1 MKLCDAHIHL
11 DDFAMPNASIA
22 RSRGKRAGEM
32 HEVHDLE
39 RLAQHLASE
48 PLEEAYLIFSSEASF
63 SAAQKRISGVTLK
76 GWYWLRLTEGV
87 RVGEKERSLLERLA
101 DDPSVYGLKIHPA
114 EDLFPLDATSM
125 RPVTELARELGFA
138 ILFHTD
144 DRRESMHFTD
154 ADRYEKL
161 IAENPDIIFVLGHGG
176 AFCHPRLVGERNTAA
191 AAYWSEERGPYSVR
205 TSITRALEIAATHP
219 NAYYE
224 TSTCYHPEKA
234 RLIGA
239 AVERRHALCEKIV
252 MGTDFPLGMRATV
265 TGQLR
270 ALERAGLSAEYIR
283 RIAASRL
290 PQK

>member
-1 MKLCDAHIHL
+1 
-11 DDFAMPNASIA
+11 MPA
-22 RSRGKRAGEM
+22 R
-32 HEVHDLE
+32 
-39 RLAQHLASE
+39 
-48 PLEEAYLIFSSEASF
+48 
-63 SAAQKRISGVTLK
+63 
-76 GWYWLRLTEGV
+76 
-87 RVGEKERSLLERLA
+87 
-101 DDPSVYGLKIHPA
+101 
-114 EDLFPLDATSM
+114 TS
-125 RPVTELARELGFA
+125 
-138 ILFHTD
+138 
-144 DRRESMHFTD
+144 
-154 ADRYEKL
+154 
-161 IAENPDIIFVLGHGG
+161 
-176 AFCHPRLVGERNTAA
+176 RNTAA

-270 ALERAGLSAEYIR
+270 ALERAGLSAEDIR